1 MISIKQYAK
10 EKNLSERTARKQL
23 DRMLDLGEMERMKGP
38 NNSYVYYKPKYE
50 HRNWHDPFNKIS
62 VARSIQKDERK
73 NTKAVA
79 RPAQVQQQKPLAV
92 NGKAVAHSASLQRW
106 FDHIRSGRADA
117 DNGGNAA

>member
-1 MISIKQYAK
+1 MMTIKEYAK
-10 EKNLSERTARKQL
+10 KRKISERTARKQL
-23 DRMLDLGEMERMKGP
+23 DRKVALGTLARQKGSS
-38 NNSYVYYKPKYE
+38 NAYLYYEPKNEEY
-50 HRNWHDPFNKIS
+50 RWHDPFNKIS
-62 VARSIQKDERK
+62 VARSIQKDEGE